1 MQAWAGYPHAI
12 LWAVALTGIIL
23 GVLGCAVA
31 LFSWRRQRSLQG
43 RLDRLQEAAAR
54 ERERETKRARL
65 HASLGQ
71 QIDISWTLVIRND
84 RPATASGITVSVNG
98 DPLDRS
104 PLIDQEKLEK
114 IDTETLPGSRQLRLP
129 LVSRDLPDDLVVEVT
144 WSDGSGELGFRKT
157 TFGV

>member
-1 MQAWAGYPHAI
+1 MQGWGGYPQAI

-31 LFSWRRQRSLQG
+31 LFSWRRQRSL
-43 RLDRLQEAAAR
+43 RLDRLQGAAAR

-65 HASLGQ
+65 LTSLEQ

-84 RPATASGITVSVNG
+84 RSATASGITVSVNG

-157 TFGV
+157 TFGA